1 MDEHAPGAKRRVTV
15 ALLADPGRPL
25 RLARKVAPELPALLA
40 TALGDDVEWIVSAEE
55 YWAPLDD
62 AGVMHLAANV
72 SDVRKERER
81 DYMIYL
87 SDLPR
92 YELDEPVLATL
103 NTSYGGGMVTVPA
116 LGLTG
121 ARSLRRLLVDMVAAL
136 HSESSDRSRDGGA
149 RSFLRRVATI
159 DADLEGTGV
168 EGSGSQ
174 DTVRTLRGVVGR
186 LVVLAGMVRSSS
198 PLRLVPRLSS
208 AMAGAIGTAAFGIF
222 YTSIW
227 SMADYLSAGRLILI
241 SLLSVVTMTVWL
253 IASHGLWETPVG
265 AHRRERRIL
274 YNAATVTS
282 VLLAVGTMFLALFA
296 VVLLGALVVIDVQY
310 LEENIREQA
319 GFSSYVRLAWLAS
332 SMGTIGGAVGA
343 SFSDAEVVRRATFS
357 NREYERRQTSQEW
370 TDEDGHAS
378 QSHHPDGAY
387 TDGGHRGG
395 GDPRS

>member
-1 MDEHAPGAKRRVTV
+1 VDDEHGSGARREVTV

-40 TALGDDVEWIVSAEE
+40 AELGDDVEWVVSAEE

-62 AGVMHLAANV
+62 AGVMHLATNV
-72 SDVRKERER
+72 SDVRQERQR

-87 SDLPR
+87 TDLPR
-92 YELDEPVLATL
+92 YERDEPVVATV
-103 NTSYGGGMVTVPA
+103 NTSYGGGMVAVPA
-116 LGLTG
+116 LGLSRASSVRG
-121 ARSLRRLLVDMVAAL
+121 LLVSLVATL
-136 HSESSDRSRDGGA
+136 HSGSGEQDGTG
-149 RSFLRRVATI
+149 RTGSLLRRVATV
-159 DADLEGTGV
+159 DADPEGIAPEV
-168 EGSGSQ
+168 AGSQ
-174 DTVRTLRGVVGR
+174 DTVRTLKGFLGR

-227 SMADYLSAGRLILI
+227 SMADYLSPGRLLLI

-253 IASHGLWETPVG
+253 IASHGLWEAPVG

-296 VVLLGALVVIDVQY
+296 VVLLGALVVIDVDY
-310 LEENIREQA
+310 LEENIRDQA
-319 GFSSYVRLAWLAS
+319 GFLDYVSLAWLAS

-343 SFSDAEVVRRATFS
+343 SFSDADVVRRATFS
-357 NREYERRQTSQEW
+357 NREFERRQ
-370 TDEDGHAS
+370 AS
-378 QSHHPDGAY
+378 QDWKDETP
-387 TDGGHRGG
+387 TREC
-395 GDPRS
+395 